1 MDETSLRMWPG
12 VRKGLVSRSWKKTGP
27 YPLRVQRKAGLSLR
41 RSAISY
47 VAFIAD
53 DDTVQE
59 TLPQILIGN
68 EHLLTRAAM
77 DELNAEPLACR
88 GFFLLRRKSA
98 WLDAKCLVRL
108 IRLLG
113 EALRPLRENYTFLF
127 CMDGCPTHTALPVL
141 REIRRQRLHLFYIP
155 VSMTG
160 FLQPLDTHVFSL
172 YKRFLIAEHEQKA
185 LSTVDGNLSVVEII
199 KTMMRG
205 IRDVIQG
212 RSWRQ
217 AFEQVGLG
225 KRQRLVSP
233 KLRESLGYASDPLV
247 PDVLPSYAQW
257 RSIFRHGALIP
268 FDLLLGTSNHHAIDP
283 PQRGPMQTCSNNR
296 CHTDMHGR
304 GVCGVLRNCHYCPS
318 PDAARI
324 PLHQQQRHHPC
335 LPQQQDG
342 RMRWAPRQGRWYD
355 RSRWRGVAPIA
366 KWQRLG

>member
-12 VRKGLVSRSWKKTGP
+12 VRKGLVSRSWRKTGP

-88 GFFLLRRKSA
+88 SFFLLRRKSA

-283 PQRGPMQTCSNNR
+283 PPEG
-296 CHTDMHGR
+296 HHADMLQQPLPHRHAWSGR
-304 GVCGVLRNCHYCPS
+304 LRS
-318 PDAARI
+318 SSQ
-324 PLHQQQRHHPC
+324 LSL
-335 LPQQQDG
+335 LPE
-342 RMRWAPRQGRWYD
+342 PR
-355 RSRWRGVAPIA
+355 RSEDPIA
-366 KWQRLG
+366 SAAAPPPLPPSTTGWPNALGPSTRPVVRPKPMARCCPNR